1 MFKPFDLKRLTRDR
15 DGFVARLE
23 LAFALERR
31 PPLVAPR
38 PPPPAEAD
46 TAKKAK

>member
-1 MFKPFDLKRLTRDR
+1 MFKPFDLKKLAKDR

-23 LAFALERR
+23 LAFALER
-31 PPLVAPR
+31 PKPLVAP

-46 TAKKAK
+46 TTKKAK